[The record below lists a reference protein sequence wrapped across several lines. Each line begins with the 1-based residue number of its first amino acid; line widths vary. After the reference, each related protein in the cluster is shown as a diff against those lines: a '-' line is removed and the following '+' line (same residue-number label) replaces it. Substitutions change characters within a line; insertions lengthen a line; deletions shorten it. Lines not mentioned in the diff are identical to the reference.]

1 MVTVNKND
9 ESIEARKDAVLI
21 FNPRRQLMKAL
32 DDVLIGR
39 YQNSAPN
46 LFEKMERSSFSGLSC

>member
-21 FNPRRQLMKAL
+21 FNPRRQLIMAL
-32 DDVLIGR
+32 DDVLIGH

-46 LFEKMERSSFSGLSC
+46 SSKKMERSSFSGLSC